1 MYTRN
6 CRCTCTNIYKLC
18 ILFIYFLLV
27 LLFIFY
33 FLQIYTRYASRKHAH
48 VDVLCSCVGINTHNT
63 HNISRHIH
71 TQTSI
76 CYTCLLHTV
85 HDRQRLRQGSLAVLL
100 REEESEGGRGGAR
113 VLVCVT
119 RRSSIVACIP
129 PHLLLVVSPNPYPLR
144 QQLARTHL
152 ARDTT
157 LRNAYT
163 SIPDVR
169 TGAKRDTIYSKRD
182 LI

>member
-1 MYTRN
+1 MVCIRVTTHVWMY
-6 CRCTCTNIYKLC
+6 
-18 ILFIYFLLV
+18 
-27 LLFIFY
+27 
-33 FLQIYTRYASRKHAH
+33 
-48 VDVLCSCVGINTHNT
+48 CV
-63 HNISRHIH
+63 RVWAQIH
-71 TQTSI
+71 TTRIICLDTYTHTSI
-76 CYTCLLHTV
+76 SYTCLFHTV
-85 HDRQRLRQGSLAVLL
+85 QDRQRLRQGSLAVLL

-169 TGAKRDTIYSKRD
+169 TGAKRDPIYSKRD